1 MKRSDIVENEPLLYI
16 VQPKLERTVAY
27 MQRTFKS
34 KAPVKQELKHKS
46 EWENGE
52 IVQENLNQ
60 QQGKQFQ
67 QMSLEEQLSFLAS
80 PPASLSHVKCKL
92 VSIDGEKE
100 GIIRKYDGT
109 EITIDTVSGTFVIP
123 RKEVVSIA
131 LIGLSRKEEEE
142 QRDGD

>member
-1 MKRSDIVENEPLLYI
+1 MKRSDIIENEPLLYI

-34 KAPVKQELKHKS
+34 KAAVEQNQKERQ
-46 EWENGE
+46 NGE
-52 IVQENLNQ
+52 MVQEHLNQ
-60 QQGKQFQ
+60 QQEKQFQ

-92 VSIDGEKE
+92 VCIDGEKE
-100 GIIRKYDGT
+100 GIIRKYDGA
-109 EITIDTVSGTFVIP
+109 EITIDTVSGAFVIP
-123 RKEVVSIA
+123 RKEVVSVA
-131 LIGLSRKEEEE
+131 LIGLSREEGEE